1 MSAICDHCERKL
13 PEQKRRRGSPM
24 RFCPG
29 GKCRTA
35 YHNSL
40 VKKGK
45 TLIRKRTEKKVAP
58 KKEPGVVDLYSI
70 PIANRPQL
78 LADTARKLDMKEEG
92 PIVIAARKVGKAHR
106 LQQMIRL
113 GAGAKVMAEAS
124 APKV

>member
-1 MSAICDHCERKL
+1 MSATCDHCERKL
-13 PEQKRRRGSPM
+13 PEQKRRRGSKA

-45 TLIRKRTEKKVAP
+45 ALIQKRIEKKPAP
-58 KKEPGVVDLYSI
+58 KKEPKFVDLHSI
-70 PIANRPQL
+70 PVADRPQL
-78 LADTARKLDMKEEG
+78 LADTARRLGIKEEG
-92 PIVIAARKVGKAHR
+92 PILTAARQVGKAHR

-113 GAGAKVMAEAS
+113 GAGAKVMAEAGS
-124 APKV
+124 I